1 MSGMELKAWRKR
13 LGLTQREA
21 AEMLEVSV
29 LTLSA
34 WEIGRFRIG
43 QPGLL
48 KLACRMVEMQLTQS
62 SELLSQSRL
71 DDHLPSNQPP
81 NCQESFEAT
90 GRVHFGL

>member
-71 DDHLPSNQPP
+71 DDHL
-81 NCQESFEAT
+81 T
-90 GRVHFGL
+90 L

>member
-1 MSGMELKAWRKR
+1 
-13 LGLTQREA
+13 
-21 AEMLEVSV
+21 
-29 LTLSA
+29 
-34 WEIGRFRIG
+34 
-43 QPGLL
+43 LL